1 MRHAKAINCP
11 GLSCLLI
18 SRFEKRIVGPT
29 AASPFDDAVESNEK
43 ASLGVG
49 MCSEST
55 AEARESKSRAGTIR

>member
-1 MRHAKAINCP
+1 MRHANAINCP

-18 SRFEKRIVGPT
+18 SRFAKRIVGLA
-29 AASPFDDAVESNEK
+29 AASRFGDAGESNEK
-43 ASLGVG
+43 ASWGVG